1 MQKKNR
7 AKKNAKPNPFRKQN
21 LQGIQGFIFLN
32 TEQNRVGI
40 LGFFRGDFMFF
51 VTPCFEG
58 EMDPKTR
65 PDDGETIRKIK
76 IPPCNNATIS
86 YILTRILFSASVRK
100 KH

>member
-1 MQKKNR
+1 LQKKNR

-51 VTPCFEG
+51 CNPLFWGRNGPEDTARWWRNDTQNQNTP
-58 EMDPKTR
+58 
-65 PDDGETIRKIK
+65 
-76 IPPCNNATIS
+76 
-86 YILTRILFSASVRK
+86 L
-100 KH
+100 